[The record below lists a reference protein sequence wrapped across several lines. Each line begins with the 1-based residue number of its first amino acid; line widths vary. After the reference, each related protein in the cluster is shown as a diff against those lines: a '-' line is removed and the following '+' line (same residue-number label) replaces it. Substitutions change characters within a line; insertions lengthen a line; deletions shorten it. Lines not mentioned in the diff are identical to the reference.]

1 MNGIYSLFSNMWYRI
16 KDIRYVIEFC
26 RKPLFGEE
34 HNSFKT
40 RSANMSYYILITV
53 LFCPFFFSL
62 SNSQGLGWYG
72 TMTGCGSSSYT
83 VSPHL
88 NGPLTDTAPLLFTCS
103 NLDMNSHHSLY
114 VTPQNWWHY
123 QVVIL
128 QSFFMNVYIQCV

>member
-1 MNGIYSLFSNMWYRI
+1 MNGIYSFFSNMWYRI
-16 KDIRYVIEFC
+16 KDIRYVTEFC

-40 RSANMSYYILITV
+40 RSANMSYYILITF

-72 TMTGCGSSSYT
+72 TMTGCGSSYT